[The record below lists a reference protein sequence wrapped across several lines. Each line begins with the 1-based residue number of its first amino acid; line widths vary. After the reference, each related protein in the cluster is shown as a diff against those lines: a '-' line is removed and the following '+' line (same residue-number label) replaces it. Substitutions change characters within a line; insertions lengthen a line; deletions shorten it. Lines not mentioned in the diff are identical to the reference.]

1 MADVGIYVLLGRLCM
16 VRIGVKE
23 RFARSCGVQF
33 ALFVCKRAEKLCRA
47 SGLVAAVSILSLL
60 LPDPTPPHVA
70 LPLAGLHLTWA
81 TLMAE

>member
-1 MADVGIYVLLGRLCM
+1 M
-16 VRIGVKE
+16 KE
-23 RFARSCGVQF
+23 RFAKFSGVRF
-33 ALFVCKRAEKLCRA
+33 VSFVCKKAEKLCRA